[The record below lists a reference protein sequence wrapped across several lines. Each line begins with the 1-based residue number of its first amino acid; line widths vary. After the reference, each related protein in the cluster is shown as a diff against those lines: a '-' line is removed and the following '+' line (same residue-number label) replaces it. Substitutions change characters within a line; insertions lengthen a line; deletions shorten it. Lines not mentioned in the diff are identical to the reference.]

1 MFQKTVINFISL
13 VLLIAFGYV
22 LGVYLRLP
30 RHSILNDSSTLKDSV
45 IFVEDIRKVDS
56 LTNLVEE
63 YRAINTRLKDS
74 LSSVVVTRIVEV
86 ESVKRLPLDSSV
98 LFLKQKLREYEG
110 NKDLLLTYSLSY
122 F

>member
-13 VLLIAFGYV
+13 VLLIIFGYV

-30 RHSILNDSSTLKDSV
+30 GHDFSTDIVLKDSV
-45 IFVEDIRKVDS
+45 IIIEDIKKLDS

-63 YRAINTRLKDS
+63 YRAVNTRLRDS
-74 LSSVVVTRIVEV
+74 LDNIVTTRIIEV
-86 ESVKRLPLDSSV
+86 EAVKRLPLDSSV

-110 NKDLLLTYSLSY
+110 D
-122 F
+122 

>member
-1 MFQKTVINFISL
+1 MFQKIVINFISL
-13 VLLIAFGYV
+13 VLLMIIGYV

-30 RHSILNDSSTLKDSV
+30 WHDFYIGDDVVLKDS
-45 IFVEDIRKVDS
+45 IIIIEDVKKLDS

-74 LSSVVVTRIVEV
+74 LDNIIITRVIEV

-98 LFLKQKLREYEG
+98 LFLKQKLREYG
-110 NKDLLLTYSLSY
+110 ND
-122 F
+122 